1 MAPARFAPMNF
12 VATAGADNLLPILGE
27 LPRVA
32 GRRPAI
38 ANHVS
43 IESFNDWDTGLDKLP
58 YMREPRS
65 RLILGRIDSKS

>member
-38 ANHVS
+38 ANHCRLSHLMTGILVS
-43 IESFNDWDTGLDKLP
+43 TSFAICESLDH
-58 YMREPRS
+58 
-65 RLILGRIDSKS
+65 D